1 MNILSQL
8 ANIELEG
15 ALRSFLEPAGHRVA
29 LCPSATKAP
38 AILHPGATG
47 AVFVQ
52 CTTIEAKTIAEVAG
66 FLTAGYGNVFVF
78 AENRTADT
86 DERVLLAGAR
96 FVFDVPF
103 RAALVL
109 EILNRIG
116 TVVTPNP
123 SPVASR
129 QIPPPSPHQI
139 RRSPL
144 ADIRSV
150 NRLLRNSKDVSWAP
164 FFDWLRET
172 LGLNRA
178 VLYICE
184 PTGDSMQCHYA
195 AGVAREVTDHY
206 PIPLL
211 SGIGLLGQKHH
222 IAFSTESLPANAAGQ
237 QARDQMNALGMSWAI
252 PVSEAGD
259 YMGLFLVGVKITG
272 ASLSLDDIELLFLLM
287 EEVGGV
293 LRERREL
300 ERLRN
305 IK

>member
-1 MNILSQL
+1 
-8 ANIELEG
+8 
-15 ALRSFLEPAGHRVA
+15 V
-29 LCPSATKAP
+29 KAP

-52 CTTIEAKTIAEVAG
+52 CTSIDAKTIAEVVG

-78 AENRTADT
+78 AEKRTADS

-103 RAALVL
+103 RAPLVL
-109 EILNRIG
+109 ELLNRIS
-116 TVVTPNP
+116 TAVTHNP
-123 SPVASR
+123 SPSSSR
-129 QIPPPSPHQI
+129 QIPPPAPLPF

-150 NRLLRNSKDVSWAP
+150 HRLLRNNKDVSWAP

-178 VLYICE
+178 VLYICD
-184 PTGDSMQCHYA
+184 PTGDTMQCHYA
-195 AGVAREVTDHY
+195 AGVARQVTDHY

-211 SGIGLLGQKHH
+211 SGLGLLTQKQHM
-222 IAFSTESLPANAAGQ
+222 AFSIESLPVSVPGQ

-259 YMGLFLVGVKITG
+259 YMGLFMVGVKITG
-272 ASLSLDDIELLFLLM
+272 ANLSMDDIELLFLLM

-293 LRERREL
+293 LRDRREI